1 MVKDTMSR
9 IAGFLFCLLAP
20 LGASACELQ
29 VHNASGVDLFVLV
42 GNEASITVAPG
53 ESEHFPV
60 QEHLWIDFGADA
72 HEYDISTHR
81 AILCP
86 AGVPG
91 PVRIR
96 AQPDGSLWLDSPAPQ
111 PKGFP
116 LRPSHV
122 ADLTGSPS
130 NNSFK
135 PKPLRGSA

>member
-1 MVKDTMSR
+1 MVNDTMSR

-20 LGASACELQ
+20 LGAFACELQ
-29 VHNASGVDLFVLV
+29 VHNASRVDLFIPI
-42 GNEASITVAPG
+42 GNESSIAVAPG
-53 ESEHFPV
+53 ESGHFPL
-60 QEHLWIDFGADA
+60 QERLWVDFGAEA
-72 HEYDISTHR
+72 REYDISTHR

-86 AGVPG
+86 AGVSA

-96 AQPDGSLWLDSPAPQ
+96 AQSDGTLWLDSPAPQ

-116 LRPSHV
+116 LRPSHTS
-122 ADLTGSPS
+122 DLTGSPS